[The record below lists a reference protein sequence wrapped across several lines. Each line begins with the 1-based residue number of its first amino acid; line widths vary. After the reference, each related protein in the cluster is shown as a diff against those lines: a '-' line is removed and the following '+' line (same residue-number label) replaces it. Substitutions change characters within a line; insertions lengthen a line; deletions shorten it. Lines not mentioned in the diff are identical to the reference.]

1 MICPL
6 CGKKHTDD
14 TKKETTEMPNICHE
28 CQKTAHKTI
37 KIQCVLEC
45 GPNGI
50 TKHEGV
56 YLLDQ
61 LTKLFL
67 GRGIVPLNID
77 FLEQYVW
84 MELPKDDVKKLQQEG
99 ALQR

>member
-14 TKKETTEMPNICHE
+14 TKKEATELPNVCAE
-28 CQKTAHKTI
+28 CNKATHKAI
-37 KIQCVLEC
+37 KVQCILEC

-56 YLLDQ
+56 YILDQ

-67 GRGIVPLNID
+67 GRGITPLSIE
-77 FLEQYVW
+77 FLEQYAW
-84 MELPKDDVKKLQQEG
+84 LDIPKEDVKKLQEQG
-99 ALQR
+99 VLQK